1 MKTKNILYIAGLLLG
16 QSVFSQTLEN
26 DTLAMKFG
34 NAVSGEVLNQ
44 SVRTNVAN
52 TLFGRLK

>member
-52 TLFGRLK
+52 T